1 MNKVEKLNGILSAFK
16 IAAVCKNY
24 SEYKSSCFYDIELA
38 PGTKIKDIEKFS
50 SELSLALKKGGK
62 PRVLLQAEVGL
73 LRLEFVQRNEEKLSF
88 FKLGSESPRP
98 EGEITC
104 LLGETLQGQ
113 PVWLDLVKSPHILIA
128 GTTGSGKS
136 TLLHT
141 IIANLLMFSKIE
153 IHLMDP
159 KSIEFF
165 QYDGK
170 MPRLNVTYNLEESI
184 AKLQTLNEEMESRYF
199 LMKHNGWKVNNFPYI
214 VLIIDEFADLI
225 MQDTS
230 NQFHK
235 LLCKLAQ
242 KSRAAG
248 IHIILATQRPSVDVV
263 DGSIKANFPA
273 RIACKVAS
281 GVDSRI
287 ILDAMGAENL
297 MGAGDALI
305 KSGDKP
311 LERFQAAW
319 TDAAQI
325 IKFFSEEDVN

>member
-1 MNKVEKLNGILSAFK
+1 MNKIEKLNGILSAFK
-16 IAAVCKNY
+16 IAAVCKDY

-50 SELSLALKKGGK
+50 SELSLALKKSGK
-62 PRVLLQAEVGL
+62 PRVLLASEEGL
-73 LRLEFVQRNEEKLSF
+73 LRLEFVQKSTEKLPF
-88 FKLGSESPRP
+88 FELGGGCIRP

-104 LLGETLQGQ
+104 LLGETLHGE
-113 PVWLDLVKSPHILIA
+113 PVWLDLVKTPHMLIA

-141 IIANLLMFSKIE
+141 IIANLLMFSE
-153 IHLMDP
+153 IQVHLMDP

-165 QYDGK
+165 QYDNANI
-170 MPRLNVTYNLEESI
+170 PRLNVTYNLDECI
-184 AKLQTLNEEMESRYF
+184 AKLQMLNVEMESRYL
-199 LMKHNGWKVNNFPYI
+199 LMKNDGWKVNNFPYM

-225 MQDTS
+225 VQDVT
-230 NQFHK
+230 NEFHK

-248 IHIILATQRPSVDVV
+248 IHIILATQRPSVNVV

-281 GVDSRI
+281 GIDSRI
-287 ILDAMGAENL
+287 ILDTMGAENL

-305 KSGDKP
+305 KAGDMP
-311 LERFQAAW
+311 LQRFQCAY
-319 TDAAQI
+319 TDAEQV
-325 IKFFSEEDVN
+325 IKFFSENVN

>member
-16 IAAVCKNY
+16 IAAVCKDY

-50 SELSLALKKGGK
+50 AELSLALKKAGK
-62 PRVLLQAEVGL
+62 PRVLLQAEEGL
-73 LRLEFVQRNEEKLSF
+73 LRLEFVQKTTEKLSF

-104 LLGETLQGQ
+104 LLGEILQGL
-113 PVWLDLVKSPHILIA
+113 PIWIDLVKTPHMLIA

-141 IIANLLMFSKIE
+141 IIANLLMFSKIQ

-165 QYDGK
+165 QYDNANL
-170 MPRLNVTYNLEESI
+170 PRINVTYSLEECI
-184 AKLQTLNEEMESRYF
+184 KKLRMLNEEMESRYF
-199 LMKHNGWKVNNFPYI
+199 LMKRNNWKVTNFPYI

-225 MQDTS
+225 IQDIS
-230 NQFHK
+230 NEFHK

-248 IHIILATQRPSVDVV
+248 IHIILATQRPSVNVV

-305 KSGDKP
+305 KAGDIP
-311 LERFQAAW
+311 LQRFQSAY
-319 TDAAQI
+319 TDADQI
-325 IKFFSEEDVN
+325 IKLFSENVN